1 MLKHMDEDAIVE
13 SACSRLVDIGCHIDK
28 RCTTKERGI
37 DIIAHSLTNGHMFFV
52 EAKGGTSSRKDSAR
66 FGIPYSQSQVFDR
79 VAKGVFTCLELR
91 AKYPIRESEHV
102 ILAIPNTK
110 DFHKYL
116 DPVMRQLKD
125 AGIEVWFE
133 AIFNERA

>member
-1 MLKHMDEDAIVE
+1 MDEDAVVE
-13 SACSRLVDIGCHIDK
+13 SVCGRLVALGCHIDK
-28 RCTTKERGI
+28 RCTTKEHGI
-37 DIIAHSLTNGHMFFV
+37 DVIAHSLTNGHKFYV
-52 EAKGGTSSRKDSAR
+52 EAKGGTSSRKGSAR
-66 FGIPYSQSQVFDR
+66 FDMPYSQSQVFNR

-91 AKYPIRESEHV
+91 AEYPSREIEHV
-102 ILAIPNTK
+102 ILAIPDTK

-133 AIFNERA
+133 AIQ